1 LGKLLGAGIYESE
14 GGKKMSYILEDE
26 FGDIIQKARI
36 GQGLTISHIMY
47 KTGIPNAQLSQ
58 MEQYTLKPTE
68 EQVKKIAAALNL
80 RFPKL
85 LDIAMERWTPAKWAA
100 DFDSAIEVVPI
111 PVPVGG
117 GYSAYCYLLICRE
130 TSAAAV
136 IDTGT
141 NPDKI
146 VAALSERNCLCLE
159 RVYTLVRDKLRPTC
173 ILITHGH
180 SDHTGGLRKLQVT
193 MQAKVYACKLT
204 TLPGEV
210 REYSKLDDGDTI
222 TLGNLNIKMLHTPGH
237 TSGSCCYH
245 VSKAVFAGDTIF
257 AGSVGR
263 GNHSYTSLLKSI
275 RNKLFPLGDDVHIFP
290 GHGPVTTVGQ
300 EKEHNPFF

>member
-1 LGKLLGAGIYESE
+1 MAYT
-14 GGKKMSYILEDE
+14 LEDE

-47 KTGIPNAQLSQ
+47 KTGIPNAQLAE
-58 MEQYTLKPTE
+58 MEEYTLKPTE
-68 EQVKKIAAALNL
+68 EQVKKIATALNL

-85 LDIAMERWTPAKWAA
+85 LDIAMERWTPAKW
-100 DFDSAIEVVPI
+100 DVNFDSAVEVVPI
-111 PVPVGG
+111 EMSVGR

-130 TSAAAV
+130 TNATAV

-141 NPDKI
+141 NSDKI
-146 VAALSERNCLCLE
+146 VAALSERN
-159 RVYTLVRDKLRPTC
+159 LRPIC

-180 SDHTGGLRKLQVT
+180 SDHTGGLRKLQVSA
-193 MQAKVYACKLT
+193 QAKVYANKLT
-204 TLPGEV
+204 TLPFEV
-210 REYSKLDDGDTI
+210 REYTKLDDGDTI
-222 TLGNLNIKMLHTPGH
+222 ELGDLNIKMLHTPGH
-237 TSGSCCYH
+237 TSGSSCYH

-263 GNHSYTSLLKSI
+263 GNHSYASLLKSI
-275 RNKLFPLGDDVHIFP
+275 RNKLFPLGNDVHIFP

-300 EKEHNPFF
+300 EKEHNSFF